1 MDLTTADNIIQEI
14 ASKGVT
20 QINRLILFGENLL
33 NIELFIYFIE
43 KLSTLLNVVKIETVT
58 NGTVLNKRVKE
69 MLVKFHPYLTI
80 SLDGPEIVHDRLR
93 GRGSHRKHY
102 VLLII

>member
-1 MDLTTADNIIQEI
+1 M
-14 ASKGVT
+14 
-20 QINRLILFGENLL
+20 
-33 NIELFIYFIE
+33 
-43 KLSTLLNVVKIETVT
+43 KIETVT